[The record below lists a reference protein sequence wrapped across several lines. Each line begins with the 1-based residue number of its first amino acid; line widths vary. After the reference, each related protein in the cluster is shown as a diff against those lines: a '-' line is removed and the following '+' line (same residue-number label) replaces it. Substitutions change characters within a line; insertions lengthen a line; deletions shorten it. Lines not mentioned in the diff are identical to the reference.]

1 MRSIQ
6 IRRHSITKHGLARG
20 HGSHLSAAG
29 VRLARTVGE
38 TTGPFDL
45 VLTSTVPRTLETA
58 IALGWAVDEQLA
70 VLGDLPPAVLAEIG
84 HHARWTWAAPFAR
97 FAAIV
102 GSGGATARLGR
113 QQEETWR
120 QALEAVPAQGR
131 VLVISHGRIIEAGL
145 VTCFP
150 DGAFAQWGAPF
161 GHLEGVE
168 LQYSGSS
175 FTQVRFLRVDQ
186 PAG

>member
-6 IRRHSITKHGLARG
+6 IRRHAITKHGPARG

-58 IALGWAVDEQLA
+58 IALGFAVDEQLA
-70 VLGDLPPAVLAEIG
+70 VLGDLPADVLAEIG
-84 HHARWTWAAPFAR
+84 HSARWTWSAPFAR

-113 QQEETWR
+113 QQQACWR
-120 QALEAVPAQGR
+120 HALEAVPAHGQ
-131 VLVISHGRIIEAGL
+131 VLVISHGRIIEVGL

-150 DGAFAQWGAPF
+150 DRDFARWGTPF
-161 GHLEGVE
+161 HHLEGVE
-168 LQYSGSS
+168 LQYTGST
-175 FTQVRFLRVDQ
+175 FTQLRFLRVDQ